1 MPLPLLF
8 VVVLLSTLLG
18 TDGGPLAATT
28 ITLRA
33 DPWCP
38 YNCRPEDERPGYLI
52 ELARAVFEPL
62 GYEVE
67 YRTLGWKRAI
77 EAVRRGEA
85 LGLVG
90 AAVEDAPDLIFPEVP
105 AAVAVPVIAVRKG
118 EGFVFEGPAS
128 LEGRVLGAILGYEFG
143 GAIGAYLAMH
153 GRDPRRVQWV
163 SGVDG
168 ALQNLRKLLAGRIDG
183 AYDDR
188 WVIDHYARRLGQRD
202 RIELVDLGMRQE
214 LGIGFSPVRGESRDL
229 ARAFADGLRRLRAN
243 GELDR
248 LLTRYGLEA
257 LARDGRP

>member
-1 MPLPLLF
+1 MRPSLLF
-8 VVVLLSTLLG
+8 ALVFLATVLG
-18 TDGGPLAATT
+18 TGGAPGAAST

-62 GYEVE
+62 GHEVE

-77 EAVRRGEA
+77 EAVRKGDA
-85 LGLVG
+85 HGLVG
-90 AAVEDAPDLIFPEVP
+90 AAVDDAPDLIFPEVA
-105 AAVAVPVIAVRKG
+105 AAVAVPVIAVRRG
-118 EGFVFEGPAS
+118 EGFPFAGPES

-143 GAIGAYLAMH
+143 GPVGDYLAAH

-183 AYDDR
+183 VYDDR
-188 WVIDHYARRLGQRD
+188 WVIEHYARRLGERE
-202 RIELVDLGMRQE
+202 RIEYVALGVRQE
-214 LGIGFSPVRGESRDL
+214 LGIGFSPAREESRAL
-229 ARAFADGLRRLRAN
+229 ARAFAEGVRRLRTS
-243 GELDR
+243 GELAR
-248 LLTRYGLEA
+248 LLARYGLEE
-257 LARDGRP
+257 LAPEGRP